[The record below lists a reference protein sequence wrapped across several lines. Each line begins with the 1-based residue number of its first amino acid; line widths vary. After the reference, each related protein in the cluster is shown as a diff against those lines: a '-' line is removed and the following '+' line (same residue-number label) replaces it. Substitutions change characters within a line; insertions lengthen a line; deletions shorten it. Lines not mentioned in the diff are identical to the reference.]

1 MQRPMTDLADT
12 RVAATIAACEQG
24 MKRLLR
30 TEAADVF
37 LYAANGHGMWEAV
50 AANIAAAG
58 RSLLIAGGGHFSD
71 AWALQ
76 TEALGI
82 TVQRTPCQEGFPIDV
97 AAVEQAL
104 RDDSGHRINAVLI
117 VHTDT
122 ASGVS
127 SDLAAV
133 RRAIDAA
140 RHPALFVVDVV
151 ASLAA
156 APFDMDA
163 LGVDVAMGASQ
174 KGLMLPPGLGFAAV
188 NDRAMQFTIAHAGPR
203 YYWDWV
209 RRKSTIQSN
218 KFCGT
223 PPLAYLAGLEVA
235 IGLIEREG
243 LDAVHQRHR
252 NLAGAVHAALEC
264 WSAAG
269 ALKPLCKVASA
280 RSTSVTAIEVANG
293 IDPEALR
300 TVARERFQVAMA
312 GGLGPL
318 AGRVFRIGHLGDM
331 NEAMILGALAGI
343 QAAMSVQ
350 AIPFGAGGLDA
361 AASFLASQSRG

>member
-1 MQRPMTDLADT
+1 
-12 RVAATIAACEQG
+12 
-24 MKRLLR
+24 
-30 TEAADVF
+30 
-37 LYAANGHGMWEAV
+37 
-50 AANIAAAG
+50 
-58 RSLLIAGGGHFSD
+58 
-71 AWALQ
+71 
-76 TEALGI
+76 
-82 TVQRTPCQEGFPIDV
+82 
-97 AAVEQAL
+97 
-104 RDDSGHRINAVLI
+104 
-117 VHTDT
+117 
-122 ASGVS
+122 
-127 SDLAAV
+127 
-133 RRAIDAA
+133 
-140 RHPALFVVDVV
+140 
-151 ASLAA
+151 
-156 APFDMDA
+156 MDA

-223 PPLAYLAGLEVA
+223 PPLAHLAGLEVA

-252 NLAGAVHAALEC
+252 NLAGAAHAALEC

-318 AGRVFRIGHLGDM
+318 AKTLGV
-331 NEAMILGALAGI
+331 NL
-343 QAAMSVQ
+343 
-350 AIPFGAGGLDA
+350 
-361 AASFLASQSRG
+361 